1 MQQPAAW
8 IDKLAKWLPYHE
20 DQAIVRLANAINGHF
35 TPSYVE
41 SGGEFKSRISKL
53 ESRSAPLMNRLKKRI
68 GR

>member
-8 IDKLAKWLPYHE
+8 VSKLAKWLPYHQ
-20 DQAIVRLANAINGHF
+20 DQELIRLANAVNGHF

-41 SGGEFKSRISKL
+41 EGGEFKNRIAKL
-53 ESRSAPLMNRLKKRI
+53 QSRSAPLMKRLREKL